1 LSPDS
6 TVTINQPPEL
16 IITGFDIIDASACNP
31 DMTGSITVQ
40 ATGGTG
46 NYDYAVDGGS
56 FQINSTFTGL
66 DVGSYSFIVRD
77 ENGCE
82 SQPVDTAIH
91 IIDPLTITFDSASIS
106 CNGLN
111 DGEIAVIPQDG
122 TPGYN
127 YAWETGSTDSVIT
140 GLTAGWYTV
149 TVTDSNIPQNCE
161 VVDSI
166 EITEPEPLAITTN
179 AKDIFCINSKSLN
192 SENSNGKINVD
203 VTGGTSPYT
212 YTWIGPSSD
221 TLNATYYIT
230 DIEEE
235 GPYTLTVTD
244 ANGCEIMLDTSII
257 ENNIFDISFDVE
269 LEDSSICW
277 NEELIFNIS
286 STRADTIFVQK
297 YQLNDGN
304 WIASDWYVEIS
315 DDEMSFTDEELG
327 GKARYDLQ
335 AQNDYCYEAISDISV
350 DYYPDRELM
359 IAENDDPVNDTIIV
373 KGNDGRWFA
382 QALVSDPNGLL
393 VEWEPVE
400 GISAPDSL
408 GTWISP
414 GESMWY
420 AIKIT
425 TLEGDCA
432 DQDSIYVTYVPDID
446 TYDGFS
452 PNGDGI
458 NDFWYIEN
466 INAFKNNVVTV
477 YTRWGTKVF
486 EQKGYNNNDSN
497 KRWDGSAKN
506 GKPIGSGTYYYIIN
520 LNEEGFSPVTG
531 AVTIMR

>member
-1 LSPDS
+1 
-6 TVTINQPPEL
+6 
-16 IITGFDIIDASACNP
+16 
-31 DMTGSITVQ
+31 
-40 ATGGTG
+40 
-46 NYDYAVDGGS
+46 
-56 FQINSTFTGL
+56 
-66 DVGSYSFIVRD
+66 
-77 ENGCE
+77 
-82 SQPVDTAIH
+82 
-91 IIDPLTITFDSASIS
+91 
-106 CNGLN
+106 
-111 DGEIAVIPQDG
+111 
-122 TPGYN
+122 
-127 YAWETGSTDSVIT
+127 
-140 GLTAGWYTV
+140 
-149 TVTDSNIPQNCE
+149 
-161 VVDSI
+161 
-166 EITEPEPLAITTN
+166 
-179 AKDIFCINSKSLN
+179 
-192 SENSNGKINVD
+192 
-203 VTGGTSPYT
+203 
-212 YTWIGPSSD
+212 
-221 TLNATYYIT
+221 
-230 DIEEE
+230 
-235 GPYTLTVTD
+235 
-244 ANGCEIMLDTSII
+244 GCEIMLDTSII

-269 LEDSSICW
+269 IEDTSICW
-277 NEELIFNIS
+277 YQSIHFTFNSTNADSIEIQEYRPVPSYSYIEITDETMEYDYNITEKNYFNIK
-286 STRADTIFVQK
+286 AYNK
-297 YQLNDGN
+297 YCR
-304 WIASDWYVEIS
+304 E
-315 DDEMSFTDEELG
+315 
-327 GKARYDLQ
+327 
-335 AQNDYCYEAISDISV
+335 DYKTGEFK
-350 DYYPDRELM
+350 YYPDRELM